1 MSSTDTSVVAAS
13 QGTFI
18 VNNTT
23 EKTILHDAIVVL
35 EDTIFASIKI
45 AGVDV
50 KAEYIGTPGTAVKA
64 GAIIRPTNAR
74 QFSAV
79 DLTSGSVCL
88 VL

>member
-35 EDTIFASIKI
+35 EDTVFESIKI
-45 AGVDV
+45 DGVDV
-50 KAEYIGTPGTAVKA
+50 TGDYVSDKGATVKA